1 VLGTEV
7 GVPSSIDICQRQ
19 VARYISFFIAMAVYF
34 CWLAL
39 LIILCTSYD
48 LQTKV
53 DAWVPQ
59 LLSHKTSLP
68 TLGYENRMRYR
79 NNRVSLSLPTS
90 SFAEEEMP
98 FLLSLYDTPPRLD
111 EYANKTNN
119 DTTPSS
125 TNSSVGDDDQ
135 GTADWVTEVTS
146 GTLSTEEV
154 SSHILYYEVHHRY
167 HQLASKVA
175 YHNNNQK
182 KKKLTALFLHG
193 GPGAGCN
200 PNHVRFFSPELYDT
214 VILLDQRGCGKSV
227 PLGETQNNTLELLV
241 NDVERLRV
249 HVLDD
254 KPYDIIL
261 GGSWGC
267 TLATAYAHS
276 FPNKVNAMVLRGI
289 CLFRPKE
296 IDWLFGDPLLK
307 NKNVAPHTSNLKSL
321 LLGNKDGAKST
332 RLRGSGSSVIQMQ
345 ESTNLQTTEDESTT
359 LLQNTASLTFPNG
372 WKEFVKGSSIVKIQK
387 PPLQSE
393 NIDLQTPNKSSR
405 SILHRYYNMLLG
417 SDPLIRFT
425 AVKSWFQWEMG
436 IYSSG
441 FAKEKTTSQSKI
453 SINNTVLVWNPTTEW
468 MFEDA
473 RVWNNSSVT
482 SINSDSTDV
491 GDERAQ
497 SLRRF
502 SSTPT
507 GKTRVILEPIA
518 TDPIPIYPL
527 ISSNNLIPNKPTAS
541 NKKTSNNS
549 TFDPTTY
556 IPAQSMLTCY
566 FSTNDNY
573 CIGPYRS
580 FMSLSPPSSIP
591 FSSWYSSQVP
601 PTVKHPEQGS
611 LKSNFPLPPTIAIQG
626 GNDAICPPDTAL
638 DLHNVWKEMELRI
651 VLESGHSM
659 YDSVIAG
666 EIVKA
671 LDRFGHSLIKN
682 NIQNTSQEFE

>member
-1 VLGTEV
+1 
-7 GVPSSIDICQRQ
+7 
-19 VARYISFFIAMAVYF
+19 
-34 CWLAL
+34 
-39 LIILCTSYD
+39 
-48 LQTKV
+48 
-53 DAWVPQ
+53 
-59 LLSHKTSLP
+59 
-68 TLGYENRMRYR
+68 
-79 NNRVSLSLPTS
+79 
-90 SFAEEEMP
+90 
-98 FLLSLYDTPPRLD
+98 
-111 EYANKTNN
+111 
-119 DTTPSS
+119 
-125 TNSSVGDDDQ
+125 
-135 GTADWVTEVTS
+135 
-146 GTLSTEEV
+146 
-154 SSHILYYEVHHRY
+154 
-167 HQLASKVA
+167 
-175 YHNNNQK
+175 
-182 KKKLTALFLHG
+182 
-193 GPGAGCN
+193 
-200 PNHVRFFSPELYDT
+200 
-214 VILLDQRGCGKSV
+214 
-227 PLGETQNNTLELLV
+227 
-241 NDVERLRV
+241 
-249 HVLDD
+249 
-254 KPYDIIL
+254 
-261 GGSWGC
+261 
-267 TLATAYAHS
+267 
-276 FPNKVNAMVLRGI
+276 
-289 CLFRPKE
+289 
-296 IDWLFGDPLLK
+296 
-307 NKNVAPHTSNLKSL
+307 
-321 LLGNKDGAKST
+321 
-332 RLRGSGSSVIQMQ
+332 
-345 ESTNLQTTEDESTT
+345 
-359 LLQNTASLTFPNG
+359 
-372 WKEFVKGSSIVKIQK
+372 
-387 PPLQSE
+387 
-393 NIDLQTPNKSSR
+393 
-405 SILHRYYNMLLG
+405 MLLG

-441 FAKEKTTSQSKI
+441 FAKEKTTSQSKTDN
-453 SINNTVLVWNPTTEW
+453 SDNTVLVWNPATELW

-527 ISSNNLIPNKPTAS
+527 TSSNNLIPNKPTAN

-566 FSTNDNY
+566 YSTNDNY

-601 PTVKHPEQGS
+601 PTVKYPEQVS